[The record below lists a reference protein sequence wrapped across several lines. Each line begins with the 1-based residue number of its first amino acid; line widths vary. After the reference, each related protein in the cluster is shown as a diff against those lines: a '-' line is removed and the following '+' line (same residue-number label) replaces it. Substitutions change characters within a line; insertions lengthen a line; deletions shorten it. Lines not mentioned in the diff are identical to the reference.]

1 MTDARR
7 WMAEGTKLLRET
19 ADRIDDTAL
28 SASTALPGWSRRHLL
43 AHVSANA
50 DALRRLAHWARTGEE
65 RRMYDSP
72 DQRAAEI
79 EHGSRLPAGELRS
92 WLRASA
98 EALAEDL
105 TALTPASWQRTVVTA
120 QGRAVPATEIPWL
133 RSREVMI
140 HAVDLDAGVGF
151 ADLPRDFLH
160 RLVAD
165 VVARRSG
172 GAGPS
177 LALTD
182 VHTGQLWH
190 VAGTGEPVEVAA
202 PLTELAAWLTGR
214 PGSPAGALPDLPPW
228 L

>member
-7 WMAEGTKLLRET
+7 WMAEGTKLLQEA
-19 ADRIDDTAL
+19 ADRIDDAGL
-28 SASTALPGWSRRHLL
+28 SAPTALPGWSRRHLL

-65 RRMYDSP
+65 RRMYDSA
-72 DQRAAEI
+72 DQRTAEI
-79 EHGSRLPAGELRS
+79 EQGSRLPVGELRS
-92 WLRASA
+92 WLRTSA
-98 EALAEDL
+98 EALADDL
-105 TALTPASWQRTVVTA
+105 AALTPASWEHTVVTA
-120 QGRAVPATEIPWL
+120 QGRTVPATEIPWL

-165 VVARRSG
+165 VVAKRPG
-172 GAGPS
+172 GGPS
-177 LALTD
+177 LVLTD
-182 VHTGQLWH
+182 VGIGQVWH
-190 VAGTGEPVEVAA
+190 VAGTGEPVEVAGV
-202 PLTELAAWLTGR
+202 LVEIAAWLTGR
-214 PGSPAGALPDLPPW
+214 PNAPAGALPDLPPW